1 MYKLFVNDKLHGTD
15 QNMSNIIEAI
25 QCLEKS
31 FPNNNFI
38 YRVEHEKPLW
48 IDKDGIE
55 YSKEQISTPY
65 LHNLCKYLARG
76 ERNVSPDTINAIFAE
91 ARERNL
97 QIIAA
102 PEEILDTYYIAA
114 MSNACTDD
122 VEEDDIDTLLDE
134 DDEDNDDDSN
144 DINIFVFE
152 VI

>member
-48 IDKDGIE
+48 VDKNGTE
-55 YSKEQISTPY
+55 YSKEQVSTPH
-65 LHNLCKYLARG
+65 LHNLCKYLACGRG
-76 ERNVSPDTINAIFAE
+76 NVSGDTINAIFAE

-97 QIIAA
+97 QITAT
-102 PEEILDTYYIAA
+102 PDEILDTYYIAA
-114 MSNACTDD
+114 MSHACTDD
-122 VEEDDIDTLLDE
+122 VEEDEEDINDLLDDDDDE
-134 DDEDNDDDSN
+134 DDNDNLS
-144 DINIFVFE
+144 IFVFE

>member
-15 QNMSNIIEAI
+15 QDMCNIIEAI

-38 YRVEHEKPLW
+38 YRVEHETPFW
-48 IDKDGIE
+48 VDKNGKE

-97 QIIAA
+97 QITAA
-102 PEEILDTYYIAA
+102 PDEILDIYYIAA
-114 MSNACTDD
+114 MSHTCTDD
-122 VEEDDIDTLLDE
+122 VEEDEIDMLLDE
-134 DDEDNDDDSN
+134 ENDDDDDDS
-144 DINIFVFE
+144 DLKVFVFE